1 MVSVSN
7 PNKPSKN
14 RLAARAAKG
23 KKAQQKSSAEGKLSR
38 VEKAATKRGARPGLL
53 PTSGPGA
60 KLSSKKARKLER
72 KMAHAMKRKME
83 AEGEVEMKDVTE
95 KQSAKSADGEPTTE
109 EMEVDI
115 S

>member
-23 KKAQQKSSAEGKLSR
+23 KKVQQKSSADGQLSR
-38 VEKAATKRGARPGLL
+38 VQKAATKRGARAGLL
-53 PTSGPGA
+53 PTSGPGS
-60 KLSSKKARKLER
+60 KLSSKKARKVER
-72 KMAHAMKRKME
+72 KLAHAIKRKME
-83 AEGEVEMKDVTE
+83 AEGEVEMKDITE
-95 KQSAKSADGEPTTE
+95 KKASKTKGGEATTE
-109 EMEVDI
+109 MAVDI